1 MSIGAMTTLAAARD
15 AGKPTKQDVGKSTSG
30 EAEEPA
36 SLTDILVTQVPT
48 ELVAPYTAVTAAI
61 VGAVG
66 TPSKAVPNPD
76 QLAGWRWLAFAILIV
91 ATVILIWEGKRRK
104 SQAQDNPFPLLEV
117 TGAVVAA
124 TGWAFALPGS
134 PLIPYLHGTS
144 QVLAPLI
151 IAFAAVAATAM
162 TASALQAPRDSAK
175 ANTESGGSGPI
186 KRTGRFFVA
195 ARRRQQGYLR
205 LQLLD
210 AATAT
215 GTRMQYPCIPYR
227 SAGTGA

>member
-1 MSIGAMTTLAAARD
+1 MTTLAATRD
-15 AGKPTKQDVGKSTSG
+15 AGAPTKQDVGKSTSDK
-30 EAEEPA
+30 AEEPA

-76 QLAGWRWLAFAILIV
+76 QLAIWRWLAFAILIV

-104 SQAQDNPFPLLEV
+104 SQAQGNPFPLLEV

-144 QVLAPLI
+144 QVLTPLI
-151 IAFAAVAATAM
+151 VAFAAVAATAM
-162 TASALQAPRDSAK
+162 TASALQAPRASVK
-175 ANTESGGSGPI
+175 ANTESGGAGQSNGP
-186 KRTGRFFVA
+186 
-195 ARRRQQGYLR
+195 
-205 LQLLD
+205 
-210 AATAT
+210 
-215 GTRMQYPCIPYR
+215 
-227 SAGTGA
+227 GASS